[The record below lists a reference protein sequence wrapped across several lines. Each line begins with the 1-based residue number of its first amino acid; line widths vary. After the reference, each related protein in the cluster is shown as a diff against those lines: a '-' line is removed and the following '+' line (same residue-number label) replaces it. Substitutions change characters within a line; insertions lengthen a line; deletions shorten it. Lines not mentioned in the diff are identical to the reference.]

1 MNFYDSFTKGA
12 QRVLVIA
19 QEEARRMGHNYVGT
33 EHILLGTVKEESSV
47 SSLLE
52 KLGVTYERVCD
63 EIEELV
69 GMGDFKFSEAF
80 GYTPRTKRVLEMS
93 REEAAKLQQNYV
105 GVEHILLALLLE
117 REGVANRILR
127 DIGVDT
133 QQLYQRMMAATTE
146 ALKRRGQQPGDA
158 SQEGSSSGSAN
169 PSAGQESAPTLMQYG
184 RDLTAAARAGE
195 LDPVIG
201 RSEEIERII
210 QILSRRTKN
219 NPVLIGEP
227 GVGKSAVAEGLAQ
240 KIAEGNVPEL
250 LRGKRIVSLDLAG
263 MLAGAKYRGEFEER
277 MKNVMDELKRDR
289 SIILFID
296 ELHTLIGAGAAE
308 GAIDAA
314 NILKPALARGEI
326 QCIGATT
333 IDEYRKH
340 IEKDAAL
347 ERRFQPV
354 QVGEPSKE
362 EAVAILKG
370 LRDRYEAH
378 HKVRITDEAIEAAVQ
393 LSDRYITDRYLP
405 DKAIDLIDEAASR
418 VRIRSY
424 TTPPDMKELEAKIQ
438 QLNKEKEEAIA
449 HQNFERAA
457 QIRDEERAIRAD
469 MEAQRKAWEDRRST
483 AQRQVGAEEVAQIVA
498 SWTHIPVTQ
507 LTQDE
512 SDRLLHLEETLHQR
526 VVGQDE
532 AVSAVSRAIR
542 RARAGLKDVHRPIGS
557 FLFLGP
563 TGVGKTELCKAL
575 AEAMFGDES
584 ALVRID
590 MSEYMEKFSVSR
602 MIGSPP
608 GYVGHDE
615 GGQLTEAVRRKPY
628 SVVLFDEIEKAH
640 PDVFNILLQVL
651 EDGRLTDSTGRT
663 VDFRNTICVMTSNV
677 GAADVEKNS
686 RALGFSSTGKGEMS
700 ARSYER
706 MKESMLE
713 ELKRTFRPEFLNRVD
728 ELIVFHP
735 LDEENIL
742 RIAGLMVGSV
752 AQRLK
757 ERGIALSWDD
767 NVLQYLAKEGFDPTY
782 GARPLRRAIQRMV
795 EDDLSEEILSGRIKL
810 GDTVRMGLA
819 EDHLTFTPV
828 PQQEAAPASDA
839 KG

>member
-19 QEEARRMGHNYVGT
+19 QEEAHRMGHNYVGT

-828 PQQEAAPASDA
+828 PQQEPAPASDA
-839 KG
+839 EG

>member
-19 QEEARRMGHNYVGT
+19 QEEAHRMGHNYVGT

-839 KG
+839 EG